1 MKSEKPETDFIPI
14 FSRRTRPR
22 RTRLRLSEKPETD
35 FIYYFLWARGT
46 KLRLKAIEIALLLTW
61 QEKFPAIVT
70 SDELLLKRGEIW
82 DKASIWF
89 LGAMERDFTTK
100 KKQGDHLLFFIST
113 ESEKDKWL
121 AWLKS
126 LVCSD
131 KKDRKTLVERC
142 FILGYC
148 LEELSSYKGNREDF
162 LCTIAK
168 NIEALSNSLLDKIQH
183 VAMSVKQACL
193 MTARA
198 KDVASHKTVKANI
211 KQAQIVSL
219 YRDLG
224 CKGMGSDE
232 FYNKARKETGLKW
245 DTINRKVKKMINTT
259 RKTDGIP

>member
-1 MKSEKPETDFIPI
+1 MKSEKTETDFIP
-14 FSRRTRPR
+14 FSLRTRPLKKR
-22 RTRLRLSEKPETD
+22 VRLSEKPETD
-35 FIYYFLWARGT
+35 FIYYFLWAHGT
-46 KLRLKAIEIALLLTW
+46 KLRLKAVKIALLLTW

-70 SDELLLKRGEIW
+70 SDEFLLKKGEIW

-89 LGAMERDFTTK
+89 LGAMEREFTTK
-100 KKQGDHLLFFIST
+100 KKQDDHLSFLIST

-142 FILGYC
+142 FILGYW
-148 LEELSSYKGNREDF
+148 LEKLSHNWELRTDF
-162 LCTIAK
+162 LCKIAK
-168 NIEALSNSLLDKIQH
+168 NTEALSNSLLDKIQH
-183 VAMSVKQACL
+183 VAMSVEQACL
-193 MTARA
+193 RTAYA
-198 KDVASHKTVKANI
+198 KGIASHKTVKANI

-219 YRDLG
+219 YRELG

-232 FYNKARKETGLKW
+232 FYNKARKKTGLKW